1 VCEALAAVSDDA
13 PALPFETILHPTD
26 FSEASQLAFAHA
38 LRIAT
43 LAKAEL
49 SILHATTGG
58 GSPHWHDYPGV
69 RRTLERWGLLP
80 PDSPPEAVGRL
91 GLQVEKVEASGMRPL
106 QAILR
111 YLEDFPARLIV
122 LATEGREGLP
132 RWLERSVAE
141 LVARSAR
148 APTLFVPHG
157 ARGFV
162 APEDGRSSLRR
173 ILVPVDRVPRPGRA
187 IAVATALARGLG
199 AGETEFVLF
208 HVGEESAMPALDP
221 PRGPGWS
228 WRREA
233 RRGNVVETL
242 LAAAREAPAD
252 LVVMAT
258 QGHEG
263 FLDALRGSTT
273 EQLLR
278 RAECPLLAVPESA
291 ES

>member
-1 VCEALAAVSDDA
+1 VSDDA
-13 PALPFETILHPTD
+13 PPALPFETILHPTD
-26 FSEASQLAFAHA
+26 FSESSELAFVHA

-43 LAKAEL
+43 LARADL
-49 SILHATTGG
+49 GILHAARGG
-58 GSPHWHDYPGV
+58 GAPHWQDYPGV

-80 PDSPPEAVGRL
+80 PDSPPEALADL
-91 GLQVEKVEASGMRPL
+91 GLHVEKVEAAGMRPL

-111 YLEDFPARLIV
+111 YLEDFPAQLIV
-122 LATEGREGLP
+122 LGTEGREGLP

-141 LVARSAR
+141 LVARRAR
-148 APTLFVPHG
+148 ALTLFVPQG
-157 ARGFV
+157 ARGFI

-187 IAVATALARGLG
+187 VAVAAALARALDE
-199 AGETEFVLF
+199 GETEFVLL
-208 HVGEESAMPALDP
+208 HVGEPAAMPAIEP
-221 PRGPGWS
+221 PRHAGWT

-242 LAAAREAPAD
+242 LEAAREVPAD

-278 RAECPLLAVPESA
+278 RAPCPVLAVPESP
-291 ES
+291 EG

>member
-1 VCEALAAVSDDA
+1 M
-13 PALPFETILHPTD
+13 
-26 FSEASQLAFAHA
+26 Q
-38 LRIAT
+38 
-43 LAKAEL
+43 
-49 SILHATTGG
+49 
-58 GSPHWHDYPGV
+58 
-69 RRTLERWGLLP
+69 
-80 PDSPPEAVGRL
+80 
-91 GLQVEKVEASGMRPL
+91 PL

-141 LVARSAR
+141 LVARSSR
-148 APTLFVPHG
+148 TPTLFVPHG

-187 IAVATALARGLG
+187 IAVAAALAQGLG
-199 AGETEFVLF
+199 AGETEFVLC

-221 PRGPGWS
+221 PQRPGWS

-242 LAAAREAPAD
+242 LAAAKEAPAD

-278 RAECPLLAVPESA
+278 GAECPLLAVPESA
-291 ES
+291 GS